1 MSRALIGFTG
11 FVGANLLA
19 QAKFDSLFNSKNVA
33 RIAGAS
39 FGTVVCAAAPATMWA
54 ANKDPD
60 ADLRNIRVLV
70 DALSDVKAERF
81 VLISTI
87 AVLADAAAGLDENS
101 AQFETQKAYGRN
113 RRQLE
118 VAVAAQFPRCHI
130 VRLPALFGLGLKKNF
145 LFDILN
151 PVPSFLTRDKF
162 RELGER
168 LSSDAGQILSRVYSF
183 ADTLGMFALDR
194 SRLAGAERET
204 LTGALFEVGFTALDF
219 THADSTFQYYGLN
232 RLWSDIGRAVS
243 HDLPVM
249 HLAPEP
255 LRAADVYGALT
266 GQDLT
271 SRTAP
276 LYHED
281 MRTLHSGLWGGPPG
295 YIQSGRDVLSELG
308 AFYTEQSAR

>member
-11 FVGANLLA
+11 FVGKNLLA
-19 QAKFDSLFNSKNVA
+19 QAKFDSLFNSSNIA
-33 RIAGAS
+33 RIAGAP
-39 FGTVVCAAAPATMWA
+39 FETVVCAAAPATMWA

-60 ADLRNIRVLV
+60 ADLRNIHVLV
-70 DALSDVKAERF
+70 DALSGVKAERL

-87 AVLADAAAGLDENS
+87 AVLADAAAGFDEAS
-101 AQFETQKAYGRN
+101 AHFETQKAYGRN

-118 VAVAAQFPRCHI
+118 QAVVALFPQSHI

-151 PVPSFLTRDKF
+151 PVPSFLTRDKY
-162 RELGER
+162 RELGE
-168 LSSDAGQILSRVYSF
+168 LLCAEDAQILSRIYSF
-183 ADTLGMFALDR
+183 SDTIGMFALDR
-194 SRLAGAERET
+194 GLLAGPAREK
-204 LTGALFEVGFTALDF
+204 LTTALFDVGFTALNF
-219 THADSTFQYYGLN
+219 THADSTFQYYGLG
-232 RLWSDIGRAVS
+232 RLWSDIERTIS

-271 SRTAP
+271 VRTAP

-281 MRTLHSGLWGGPPG
+281 MRTLHSALWGGPAG
-295 YIQSGRDVLSELG
+295 YIQSGRDVLTELG
-308 AFYTEQSAR
+308 AFYRGQAGR